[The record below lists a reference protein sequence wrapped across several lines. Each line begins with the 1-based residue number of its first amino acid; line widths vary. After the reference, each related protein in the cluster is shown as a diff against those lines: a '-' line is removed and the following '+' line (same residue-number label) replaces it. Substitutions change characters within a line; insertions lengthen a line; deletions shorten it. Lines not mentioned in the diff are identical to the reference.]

1 MFYQYYPYEPR
12 WNSMH
17 WGHAVSRDLLHWEYL
32 PRLWRRT
39 RLMTDGCFSGRR
51 GSASGRQTASDV
63 HRVLRERQANG
74 EYCDMQTQCLA
85 VGDGVDYEK
94 YEMNPVLDKA
104 DIPEGCSVHD
114 FRDRRCGRKKSGLTA
129 V

>member
-1 MFYQYYPYEPR
+1 EVIPTAMSPDEAYDR
-12 WNSMH
+12 
-17 WGHAVSRDLLHWEYL
+17 
-32 PRLWRRT
+32 
-39 RLMTDGCFSGRR
+39 DGCFSG
-51 GSASGRQTASDV
+51 SAVTLPDGRQLLMYTG
-63 HRVLRERQANG
+63 VLRERQANG

-104 DIPEGCSVHD
+104 DIPEGSSVHD
-114 FRDRRCGRKKSGLTA
+114 FRDPKMWKKEDGKIGRASCRER